1 VNDWQ
6 DRLAEA
12 MQARGLS
19 GGELARR
26 SGFTSQYINS
36 LRSKGRGARLPLDTA
51 RRLAHAL
58 AVSVEWLSHGN
69 GPRERLSDVY
79 PVFAEGIQDAAAERY
94 PSRAEAIALLVTT
107 MEPKIITAL
116 RAALPDDPEVDPNRD
131 FWIARARE
139 LVRDLRRIRQDPEL
153 APAAAR
159 APESG
164 WQKSPVPDSEKQNER
179 PSRASN
185 ERKKR

>member
-1 VNDWQ
+1 
-6 DRLAEA
+6 

-58 AVSVEWLSHGN
+58 AVSVEWLSNGT

-79 PVFAEGIQDAAAERY
+79 PVFAEGVHDAAAERY
-94 PSRAEAIALLVTT
+94 PSRAEAVALLATT
-107 MEPKIITAL
+107 VEPEVIAAL
-116 RAALPDDPEVDPNRD
+116 RAALPEDPELDPGRD
-131 FWIARARE
+131 FWIAHARE
-139 LVRDLRRIRQDPEL
+139 LARDLRRIRQDPDL
-153 APAAAR
+153 APGAAR
-159 APESG
+159 PPESG
-164 WQKSPVPDSEKQNER
+164 WQQSPQLERAR

-185 ERKKR
+185 ERKKK

>member
-1 VNDWQ
+1 VTDWQ

-12 MQARGLS
+12 MHARGLS

-36 LRSKGRGARLPLDTA
+36 LRNKGRGARLPLDTA

-58 AVSVEWLSHGN
+58 AVSVEWLSNGT

-79 PVFAEGIQDAAAERY
+79 PVFAEGVQESAVERY
-94 PSRAEAIALLVTT
+94 PSRAEAVALLSTT
-107 MEPKIITAL
+107 VEPEVIAAL
-116 RAALPDDPEVDPNRD
+116 RAALPDDPEVDPGRD

-139 LVRDLRRIRQDPEL
+139 LARDLRRIREDPEL
-153 APAAAR
+153 TTGAAR
-159 APESG
+159 APQSG
-164 WQKSPVPDSEKQNER
+164 WQRSPLLEPER
-179 PSRASN
+179 SSRASN
-185 ERKKR
+185 ERKKK

>member
-1 VNDWQ
+1 MVSDWQ

-12 MQARGLS
+12 MEARGLS

-58 AVSVEWLSHGN
+58 AVSVEWLSHGT

-79 PVFAEGIQDAAAERY
+79 PVFAEGVQEAAVTELY
-94 PSRAEAIALLVTT
+94 PSRAEAVALLATT
-107 MEPKIITAL
+107 VEPEVIAAL
-116 RAALPDDPEVDPNRD
+116 RAAVPEDPDVDPGRD

-139 LVRDLRRIRQDPEL
+139 LTRDLRRIRQDPEL
-153 APAAAR
+153 TPGAAKP
-159 APESG
+159 PESG
-164 WQKSPVPDSEKQNER
+164 WQKSPSFEQRNR

-185 ERKKR
+185 ERKKK

>member
-1 VNDWQ
+1 VVTTDWQ

-12 MQARGLS
+12 MEARGLS

-58 AVSVEWLSHGN
+58 AVSVEWLSHGT

-79 PVFAEGIQDAAAERY
+79 PVFADGIQESVAERY
-94 PSRAEAIALLVTT
+94 PSRAEAVALLATT
-107 MEPKIITAL
+107 VEPEVIAAL
-116 RAALPDDPEVDPNRD
+116 RAALPDDPEVDPGRD

-139 LVRDLRRIRQDPEL
+139 LARDLRRIRQDPEL
-153 APAAAR
+153 APGAAR

-164 WQKSPVPDSEKQNER
+164 WQKSPFVKEGER